1 MLVRSMKRGTRGPY
15 GGTEENPAKREREW
29 KESFRFKKL
38 RVSGVSFKGNDKGV
52 LVHTIT
58 T

>member
-1 MLVRSMKRGTRGPY
+1 MKRGTRGPY